1 MVRMV
6 RLTLW
11 PVALAAA
18 AGTATAILTG
28 GLAESP
34 GLTAT
39 IGVVVGLTWSLI
51 GLEQWR
57 RLPARRIGPMMVG
70 LGFAWF
76 AGLLIHAPVSLLY
89 TVGLFSR
96 ALFIAVLGHLLLT
109 FPRGR
114 IEGWPAR
121 LIAVSAYVDTVL
133 INGVSVLFTDPGSPE
148 YRNLAL
154 VEPDAALAKAFQD
167 TARGIGVGLLIATLV
182 LVADRWRRATPP
194 WRRAVGPV
202 LWLSAAAAALAALR
216 LLNNALGGPL
226 GPVEPIFFVV
236 LATVPL
242 ALEVGL
248 LRSRLDRG
256 AVADLVVELAQ
267 PRAPGKLRDALAR
280 ALHDPHLTLAYWLPH
295 QSRFVDLDGLPVE
308 LPQDSSS
315 GLTSTLVA
323 HEGRTVAALI
333 HDVSLRDDPEL
344 VQGVCAAAGMALEN
358 ERLQAEL
365 RANLDELKASR
376 IRIVEAADAERRRVE
391 RDLHD
396 GTQQRLLSISMA
408 LGLAESKLDS
418 DPEAARRVV
427 REARASLGMA
437 LQELRELSQGIHP
450 GILTERGLG
459 PALQELAYAA
469 PVPVDIE
476 IPAGIRL
483 PGPLEAGMYFV
494 VAEALANVAKHAS
507 AGAASVRV
515 TRRDGH
521 VVVEVCD
528 DGVGGADPARGSGLR
543 GLGDRVE
550 ALGGSFVVESTP
562 AEGTQLRAEI
572 PCAS

>member
-1 MVRMV
+1 ML
-6 RLTLW
+6 RLALW
-11 PVALAAA
+11 PVALATA
-18 AGTATAILTG
+18 AGTATLILTG
-28 GLAESP
+28 GLADSP

-39 IGVVVGLTWSLI
+39 IGVVVGLAWWLI

-57 RLPARRIGPMMVG
+57 RMPGRRIGPLMVG

-76 AGLLIHAPVSLLY
+76 AGLLVHAPVSLLY
-89 TVGLFSR
+89 TVGLFCR
-96 ALFIAVLGHLLLT
+96 ALFIALLGHLLLA
-109 FPRGR
+109 FPRDRLEGR
-114 IEGWPAR
+114 PAR
-121 LIAVSAYVDTVL
+121 AIAVAAYVDTLLV
-133 INGVSVLFTDPGSPE
+133 NGVSVLFTDPGSPD

-154 VEPDAALAKAFQD
+154 VEPDPVLARTFQD
-167 TARGIGVGLLIATLV
+167 TARGIGVALLIATLV
-182 LVADRWRRATPP
+182 VVADRWRRATPP

-202 LWLSAAAAALAALR
+202 LWLAAAAAALAALR
-216 LLNNALGGPL
+216 LLNKALGGPL

-242 ALEVGL
+242 AFEVGL

-256 AVADLVVELAQ
+256 AVADLVVQLGQ
-267 PRAPGKLRDALAR
+267 PGAPGQLRDALAR
-280 ALHDPHLTLAYWLPH
+280 ALHDPHLTLAYWLP
-295 QSRFVDLDGLPVE
+295 QQERFVDLDGLPVE
-308 LPQDSSS
+308 LPRDDGS
-315 GLTSTLVA
+315 GLTATLVV

-333 HDVSLRDDPEL
+333 HDVSLRQDPEL
-344 VQGVCAAAGMALEN
+344 VQGVSAAAGMALAN

-427 REARASLGMA
+427 REARTSLSTA

-459 PALQELAYAA
+459 PALHELAYAA

-483 PGPLEAGMYFV
+483 PEPLEAGVYFV

-521 VVVEVCD
+521 VVVEVRD

-543 GLGDRVE
+543 GLADRVE
-550 ALGGSFVVESTP
+550 ALGGTLVVASTP
-562 AEGTQLRAEI
+562 AEGTRLTAEI